1 MPLTAL
7 AVRQA
12 KPRKKPYKLFDE
24 RGLFLLV
31 NPNGSK
37 LWRFKYHYCRKEK
50 QLSFGPYPDV
60 SLSQAREARNEAN
73 REKLSGIDPSAA
85 RKARKASTKSDTT
98 TFEMVAREWLEDM
111 SLTWAESH
119 YTKVMRRLERE
130 IFPSFGHR
138 PISEIGPRDLLGPLK
153 KIVSR
158 GNRETARRVK
168 QICGQV
174 FRYAVATG
182 RAERDITPDLK
193 GALPPPV
200 QRHHPSITDPDEIGG
215 LLRSIDGYS
224 GSPITKLALQLA
236 PLVFV
241 RPGELR
247 RAEWAEISFERTEWR
262 IKAERTKM
270 RTEHIVPLSTQ
281 ALRILRELHALSG
294 NSRYLFPSIRTFD
307 RSMSEN
313 TLNAALRRLG
323 YSSNEM
329 TAHGFRS
336 MASTLLNESE
346 WNRDAIERQLA
357 HMERDS
363 IRAAYNYAEHLNIRR
378 EMMQAWADYLD
389 TLRVG
394 AEVFP
399 MSQGA
404 RGSLASHRPR
414 ASTLL
419 LASIPPRSS
428 SQPCHKEE

>member
-12 KPRKKPYKLFDE
+12 KPRNAPYKLFDE

-31 NPNGSK
+31 NPKGSK
-37 LWRFKYHYCRKEK
+37 LWRFKYHYANKEK

-60 SLSQAREARNEAN
+60 SLAQARGARSDARQELVA
-73 REKLSGIDPSAA
+73 GIDPSAA
-85 RKARKASTKSDTT
+85 RKERRATADADIT

-111 SLTWAESH
+111 SVKWAKSH
-119 YTKVMRRLERE
+119 YTKVVRRLERE
-130 IFPSFGHR
+130 IFPAVGHL
-138 PISEIGPRDLLGPLK
+138 PITEIGPRDLLVPLRT
-153 KIVSR
+153 IVDR
-158 GNRETARRVK
+158 GKRETARRVK

-182 RAERDITPDLK
+182 RADRDITPDLN

-200 QRHHPSITDPDEIGG
+200 TRHHPSITDPDEIGG
-215 LLRSIDGYS
+215 LLRAIEGYS

-247 RAEWAEISFERTEWR
+247 GAEWAEINVERCEWR
-262 IKAERTKM
+262 IKAERMKM

-281 ALRILRELHALSG
+281 AVDVLKELRLLSS
-294 NSRYLFPSIRTFD
+294 NSRFLFPSIRTLS
-307 RSMSEN
+307 RHMSEN

-323 YSSNEM
+323 YASGEM

-336 MASTLLNESE
+336 MASTLLNEAG

-357 HMERDS
+357 HAERDS
-363 IRAAYNYAEHLNIRR
+363 IRAAYNYAEHLPIRR
-378 EMMQAWADYLD
+378 EMMQWWSDYLD
-389 TLRVG
+389 RLRLPERV
-394 AEVFP
+394 VQLP
-399 MSQGA
+399 RVS
-404 RGSLASHRPR
+404 RG
-414 ASTLL
+414 T
-419 LASIPPRSS
+419 
-428 SQPCHKEE
+428 